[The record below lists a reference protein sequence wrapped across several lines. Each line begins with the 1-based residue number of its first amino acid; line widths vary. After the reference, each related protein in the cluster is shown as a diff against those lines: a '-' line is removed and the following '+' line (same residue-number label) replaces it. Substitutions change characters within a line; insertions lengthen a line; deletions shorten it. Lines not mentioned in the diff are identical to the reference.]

1 MIEKLIDYILER
13 TEEKYGEDFVELSRD
28 GYSIY
33 VYDEDSGDGCE
44 IKIDY
49 LT

>member
-1 MIEKLIDYILER
+1 MIEKLIDYILEK
-13 TEEKYGEDFVELSRD
+13 TKEQYGEDFVELSND

-33 VYDEDSGDGCE
+33 VDDEDSGSGCE
-44 IKIDY
+44 IKINY

>member
-1 MIEKLIDYILER
+1 MIEVLVEYILEK
-13 TEEKYGEDFVELSRD
+13 TKEKYGEDFVTLSND

-33 VYDEDSGDGCE
+33 VDYEDSGCGCE

>member
-1 MIEKLIDYILER
+1 MIEKLVKYIFEK
-13 TEEKYGEDFVELSRD
+13 TKEKYGEDFVVLSRD

-33 VYDEDSGDGCE
+33 VDDEDSGSGCE